1 MEDWAEIVKTVR
13 KKEKLT
19 QMEFAKKI
27 GVSPVA
33 VSHWEQGNF
42 KPRMKERRKLDEMCK
57 ELKIDKDRD
66 EEIIGFISTLIGSIP
81 TRKLNDERLHIIC
94 GNGKDYG
101 TLKEY
106 ICERMNALFG
116 VIVDKTSF
124 GVIVEHGEEKKE

>member
-13 KKEKLT
+13 KKEELT
-19 QMEFAKKI
+19 QKEFAKKM
-27 GVSPVA
+27 GVSCVA

-42 KPRMKERRKLDEMCK
+42 KPRMKQRRKLK
-57 ELKIDKDRD
+57 EVLNEDRD
-66 EEIIGFISTLIGSIP
+66 KEIIGFISTLIGNIP

-101 TLKEY
+101 NLKEY
-106 ICERMNALFG
+106 ISVRMKALFG

-124 GVIVEHGEEKKE
+124 GVIVEHGEEKKG

>member
-19 QMEFAKKI
+19 QREFAKKI
-27 GVSPVA
+27 GVSSVA

-42 KPRMKERRKLDEMCK
+42 KPRMKERRKLAEMCK

-66 EEIIGFISTLIGSIP
+66 IEIMRFIHTLMNNIP
-81 TRKLNDERLHIIC
+81 SRILNDKGLKIYDLKTMR
-94 GNGKDYG
+94 NYG

-106 ICERMNALFG
+106 ISVRMKEL
-116 VIVDKTSF
+116 F